1 MCVGGIACEC
11 VLIGSRRRP
20 RALRV
25 GAAGELARWF
35 ETAVAFAGEKWA
47 FLVRFLGAEVMAVSV
62 VPCWGCA
69 EVMAVSV
76 VPCWGCAVV
85 LLVSASPG
93 RCVLCANSPCEALM
107 RA

>member
-1 MCVGGIACEC
+1 MRGGIACEC
-11 VLIGSRRRP
+11 VLIGFRRRP

-35 ETAVAFAGEKWA
+35 ETAIAFAGEKWA
-47 FLVRFLGAEVMAVSV
+47 FLARFLGAEVSAVSA

-76 VPCWGCAVV
+76 VPC
-85 LLVSASPG
+85 
-93 RCVLCANSPCEALM
+93 RCVLCADSPCEALM

>member
-11 VLIGSRRRP
+11 VLIGSRCRL

-25 GAAGELARWF
+25 GAAVELARWF
-35 ETAVAFAGEKWA
+35 ETAIAFAGEKWA

-76 VPCWGCAVV
+76 VPC
-85 LLVSASPG
+85 
-93 RCVLCANSPCEALM
+93 RCVLCAHSPCEALM

>member
-1 MCVGGIACEC
+1 MRGGIACEC

-35 ETAVAFAGEKWA
+35 ETAIAFAGEKWA
-47 FLVRFLGAEVMAVSV
+47 FLVRFLGAEVMAVS
-62 VPCWGCA
+62 
-69 EVMAVSV
+69 
-76 VPCWGCAVV
+76 
-85 LLVSASPG
+85 ASPG

>member
-1 MCVGGIACEC
+1 MC
-11 VLIGSRRRP
+11 
-20 RALRV
+20 
-25 GAAGELARWF
+25 LAKLLDEKVAHAEDF
-35 ETAVAFAGEKWA
+35 DAFAGEKWA
-47 FLVRFLGAEVMAVSV
+47 FLVRFLGAEVSAVSV

-76 VPCWGCAVV
+76 VPC
-85 LLVSASPG
+85 

>member
-1 MCVGGIACEC
+1 MRGGGIACEC

-35 ETAVAFAGEKWA
+35 ETAIAFAGEKWA

-69 EVMAVSV
+69 V
-76 VPCWGCAVV
+76 VV
-85 LLVSASPG
+85 LVSASPG

>member
-20 RALRV
+20 RELRV

-35 ETAVAFAGEKWA
+35 ETAIAFAGEKWA

-69 EVMAVSV
+69 EV
-76 VPCWGCAVV
+76 

-93 RCVLCANSPCEALM
+93 CFVLCANSPCEALM